1 MKNSADPLKESLF
14 SPRLLQRHAMGN
26 GTLRR
31 QIFGYPCI
39 GHRPE
44 TLLHSTWFQC
54 LSWLLC
60 HQANQRRLRIL
71 LRPLQNMPIHDLLLT
86 QEIGQQKWQSNDC
99 KPWTISQRLKL
110 RWRQCPKGW
119 CMLVAAVFSPKV
131 ATENSPPVSGR
142 ANSKLQIFGIGA
154 VAGNKPDALKEM
166 RQGQSGEG
174 IEGDRFDPR
183 LTKRGAE
190 HIGYR
195 AQGWF

>member
-1 MKNSADPLKESLF
+1 M
-14 SPRLLQRHAMGN
+14 
-26 GTLRR
+26 
-31 QIFGYPCI
+31 
-39 GHRPE
+39 
-44 TLLHSTWFQC
+44 
-54 LSWLLC
+54 
-60 HQANQRRLRIL
+60 
-71 LRPLQNMPIHDLLLT
+71 
-86 QEIGQQKWQSNDC
+86 
-99 KPWTISQRLKL
+99 
-110 RWRQCPKGW
+110 
-119 CMLVAAVFSPKV
+119 AAVFSPKV

-195 AQGWF
+195 AEDVIAPLDRVRRRTGYLKPIRVDQGSALTSRNMALSLSARGHARLLAVFVVQG